1 MNAPV
6 QAPAR
11 PLVSVVMSVYDGA
24 ASLAATMDSVL
35 AQEGVDFEFI
45 VVNDGSTDGSGRL
58 LDDYAA
64 RDARV
69 RVIHQENTGLTRAL
83 IRGCAEARG
92 EFIARQDCGDV
103 SLPGRFAAQATLLAE
118 RNDVVLTSCAVRTVA
133 PCGALMFVSVR
144 EGDTLH
150 HGLTADSIEGL
161 IGPPHHGATMFRRS
175 AYFAC
180 GQYNP
185 EYVVAQDLD
194 LWLRI
199 VQHGRAYGSSNVGY
213 EAEFSPKGISGRRR
227 AEQERMKLRAFREA
241 RARAGLGPAVPTGTE
256 VTQALGQESPSG
268 MTNAEAAAAYFIGS
282 CLLDRR
288 DYRAA
293 RPYLR
298 AAAQSC
304 PMDLRARL
312 KLWWTYLARF
322 A

>member
-1 MNAPV
+1 MSAPM
-6 QAPAR
+6 
-11 PLVSVVMSVYDGA
+11 VSVVMSVYNGE
-24 ASLAATMDSVL
+24 ASLARTMDSVL

-45 VVNDGSTDGSGRL
+45 VVNDGSTDGSGQL
-58 LDDYAA
+58 LDNYAQ
-64 RDARV
+64 RDTRV
-69 RVIHQENTGLTRAL
+69 RVIHQQNTGLTRAL

-199 VQHGRAYGSSNVGY
+199 VRHGRAYGSGNVGY
-213 EAEFSPKGISGRRR
+213 EAEFSPRGISGQRR
-227 AEQERMKLRAFREA
+227 AEQVRMKLRAFREA
-241 RARAGLGPAVPTGTE
+241 RVRAGLDIAQPTRAEAE
-256 VTQALGQESPSG
+256 VQGNRGKLPSRE
-268 MTNAEAAAAYFIGS
+268 TNADAAAAYFIGS

-312 KLWWTYLARF
+312 KLWWTYLPRF